1 MLQGK
6 KMVIPATPT
15 SLPVDPADDAIS
27 VQLARLRQYLNE
39 QGQQYTLIQ
48 DSGIAVIIKKQPP
61 EQPEALFTFA
71 AADFDSVRNIVVS
84 FMLEGNDNRAGR
96 TVQTWAQILTRDRP
110 DLQALV
116 GGRTTPKKYA
126 NNDTIT
132 VPATD
137 MDSTEKASADLFGVV
152 QSQETSSPAGGGGGG
167 SLLALIHNAEV
178 SSSEPAPV
186 VESEGTRSPA
196 AGGGGGSL
204 LPLIHTAS
212 TRAATLLE
220 QPKKAA
226 HAWTLPPVP
235 GT

>member
-71 AADFDSVRNIVVS
+71 AADFNSVRNIVVS
-84 FMLEGNDNRAGR
+84 FLLEGNDERTDR

-110 DLQALV
+110 DLSALV
-116 GGRTTPKKYA
+116 GGRTTPKKYTIP
-126 NNDTIT
+126 DTT
-132 VPATD
+132 PATD
-137 MDSTEKASADLFGVV
+137 MDFTEKASADLFGVV
-152 QSQETSSPAGGGGGG
+152 EPEETSSPAAAATGG
-167 SLLALIHNAEV
+167 SLLPLINTASTPGIVAKV
-178 SSSEPAPV
+178 SSSEPAPA
-186 VESEGTRSPA
+186 VESEESSSPAA
-196 AGGGGGSL
+196 AGGGGSL
-204 LPLIHTAS
+204 
-212 TRAATLLE
+212 
-220 QPKKAA
+220 QDA